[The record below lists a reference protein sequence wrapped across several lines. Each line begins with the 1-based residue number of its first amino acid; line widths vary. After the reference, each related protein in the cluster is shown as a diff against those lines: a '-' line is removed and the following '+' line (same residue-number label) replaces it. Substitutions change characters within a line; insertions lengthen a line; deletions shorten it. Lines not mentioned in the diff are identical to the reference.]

1 METQTKFSSI
11 CKELMEK
18 ELSQQFK
25 DFPNFIVTNYFG
37 LPANDLNELRTQMRK
52 LSSRYAVIKNR
63 AGRRVL
69 DSLKLKEVK
78 AIIDGGI
85 GIGFI
90 GGDVVKTSKLIADFS
105 KKHQPL
111 KIKGAYIDGQALD
124 VKKFDELASLPSR
137 EVLLAMVAST
147 MQAPISGFVN
157 VLSGLVRKFIWA
169 LSAIKDKKEKEGES
183 K

>member
-1 METQTKFSSI
+1 MEMQTKFSSI

-25 DFPNFIVTNYFG
+25 AFPNFIVTNYFG
-37 LPANDLNELRTQMRK
+37 LPANDLNKLRTQMHK
-52 LSSRYAVIKNR
+52 ISSRYSVIKNR

-69 DSLKLKEVK
+69 DSLALKDVK

-90 GGDVVKTSKLIADFS
+90 GGDVVKTSKLIVDFS
-105 KKHQPL
+105 KKHEPF
-111 KIKGAYIDGQALD
+111 KVKGAYIDGQALD
-124 VKKFDELASLPSR
+124 AKKLNELASLPSR
-137 EVLLAMVAST
+137 EALLAMVAST
-147 MQAPISGFVN
+147 IQAPISGFVN
-157 VLSGLVRKFIWA
+157 VLSGLIRKFVYA
-169 LSAIKDKKEKEGES
+169 LGAIKDKKEKEGES